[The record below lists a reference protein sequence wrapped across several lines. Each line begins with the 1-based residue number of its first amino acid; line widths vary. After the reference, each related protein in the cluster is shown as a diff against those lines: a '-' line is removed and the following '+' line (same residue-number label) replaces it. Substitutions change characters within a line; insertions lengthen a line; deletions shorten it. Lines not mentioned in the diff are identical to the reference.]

1 MKTKFYCSMVAIFM
15 GITLFSQT
23 KVMRPLTAKTV
34 APAPTTTTVV
44 KQNVQVTKPQ
54 NKPAP
59 TPTDLQNAVVNIVV
73 GDDGKDYD
81 TKLSVVVNDDNK
93 RIAGYYGLPSHDM
106 LGNPSIA
113 GTTMGEY
120 FPGDN
125 ETVPITLEAS
135 VPTGQVNTS
144 KYPPLPVVRE
154 ANVSDFANGGTIL
167 MRIYPNGHDT
177 WKINSFSVTLYFN
190 NDSGS
195 PHKITWNGFTV
206 AQDSPSRILE
216 FDKNF
221 NPIQ

>member
-1 MKTKFYCSMVAIFM
+1 MKTKFYFFITAIFLA
-15 GITLFSQT
+15 TNLFSQT
-23 KVMRPLTAKTV
+23 KVMKPLTAKTV
-34 APAPTTTTVV
+34 APAPTATTVV
-44 KQNVQVTKPQ
+44 NKEGVAKPQ

-81 TKLSVVVNDDNK
+81 TKLSVIINDENK
-93 RIAGYYGLPSHDM
+93 RVAGYYGVPSHD
-106 LGNPSIA
+106 LVGNPDIV

-125 ETVPITLEAS
+125 ETVPITLETS
-135 VPTGQVNTS
+135 VPTGQMNTS
-144 KYPPLPVVRE
+144 KYPPLPVLRE
-154 ANVSDFANGGTIL
+154 ASVSDFANGGTISIH
-167 MRIYPNGHDT
+167 IYPNGHDT

-190 NDSGS
+190 NDASS
-195 PHKITWNGFTV
+195 PHKMTWNGFTL